1 MKFFL
6 YIQKKTTSR
15 NFSYE
20 KENDLDNVLS
30 SSFSFVET
38 PDQKKAFQDVFEDMN
53 GETPMD
59 RLVSGD
65 VGFGKTEV
73 AIRAIFK
80 AFLSNKVSALLCPTT
95 ILADQHF
102 ITCRERLSQF
112 GVSISL
118 LSRFKT
124 KKEQSETISLVKQ
137 GKIDV
142 LIGTHRL
149 LSKDVEISNLGLL
162 VIDEEHRFGVTHKEK
177 IRSFKNNVD
186 VLTLTATPIPRTLQQ
201 ALVGLKNLTT
211 IKTPPISRKPI
222 NTYVKYFNWS
232 LVFSHIQKEI
242 NRGGQVY
249 FLYNDIKSIPFA
261 VKKIKDRF
269 PKKTVVG
276 ASGKMDSK
284 NLENTVLGFFDGFID
299 VLVCTT
305 IIESGLD
312 VTNANTM
319 IINNAQNFGLA
330 QLYQIRG
337 RVGRGKRQ
345 ASCLLLIPP
354 KKKLEKDSYNR
365 LRAIE
370 QNTALGS
377 GHIISQKDLEI
388 RGSGSLFGYKQS
400 GHISVVGFE
409 MYCDLLREEV
419 NNKKNLKNKTDQPV
433 LVMNTE
439 IEIPTSYIKKEQI
452 RIDYY
457 YQISKTRKN
466 KDLEKVVKNLEAG
479 F

>member
-1 MKFFL
+1 MKFFP
-6 YIQKKTTSR
+6 YIQKNTKRS
-15 NFSYE
+15 FSYE
-20 KENDLDNVLS
+20 KENDLDGVLS

-38 PDQKKAFQDVFEDMN
+38 PDQKKAFDDVFEDMN
-53 GETPMD
+53 SEEPMD
-59 RLVSGD
+59 RLISGD

-73 AIRAIFK
+73 AIRAMFK
-80 AFLSNKVSALLCPTT
+80 AFLSNKVSVLLCPTT

-102 ITCRERLSQF
+102 ITCKERLAQF
-112 GVSISL
+112 GVSVSL

-124 KKEQSETISLVKQ
+124 KKEQLKTLSMVKLGQ
-137 GKIDV
+137 VDI

-149 LSKDVEISNLGLL
+149 LSKDVQISNLGLL
-162 VIDEEHRFGVTHKEK
+162 VIDEEHRFGVNHKEK

-211 IKTPPISRKPI
+211 IKTPPTSRKPI
-222 NTYVKYFNWS
+222 NTFVKYFNWS
-232 LVFSHIQKEI
+232 LVFSHIQKEV
-242 NRGGQVY
+242 NRRGQVY
-249 FLYNDIKSIPFA
+249 FLYNDIKGIPFV

-269 PKKTVVG
+269 PEKTVVG

-284 NLENTVLGFFDGFID
+284 NLEEVVLAFFDGFID

-312 VTNANTM
+312 VTNANT
-319 IINNAQNFGLA
+319 IIIHNAQNFGLA

-345 ASCLLLIPP
+345 ASCLLLIPHG
-354 KKKLEKDSYNR
+354 KKLEKDSYNR
-365 LRAIE
+365 LKAIE
-370 QNTALGS
+370 KNTALGS
-377 GHIISQKDLEI
+377 GHAISQEDLEI

-400 GHISVVGFE
+400 GHISAVGFE
-409 MYCDLLREEV
+409 MYCDLLRDEI
-419 NNKKNLKNKTDQPV
+419 NIKKNQKKT
-433 LVMNTE
+433 
-439 IEIPTSYIKKEQI
+439 
-452 RIDYY
+452 
-457 YQISKTRKN
+457 
-466 KDLEKVVKNLEAG
+466 KVNL